1 LEKNPKIYFASDV
14 HLGLYPYDRSRQREK
29 YFVRWLDEIRKDAT
43 EIYLLG
49 DIFDYWYEYKKVVPR
64 GFTRTLGKLAEI
76 SDSGIPVHFFT
87 GNHDVWVFDY
97 LPDELGVIL
106 HHDPISIELSGKKFF
121 LAHGDALGPGDLG
134 FKLLKWAFRNKVLQW
149 LYSCLHPDLTIRFA
163 QWWSRKSRY
172 SKGIAEA
179 FQGEEKEL
187 QLLFSKEKLKQEHF
201 DYFVFGHRHVPM
213 DIKLNETSRMINL
226 GEWIFSFTY
235 AVFDGIELKLMKFDP
250 AKSEHSHFQKGNPV

>member
-1 LEKNPKIYFASDV
+1 LEKNQKIYFASDV
-14 HLGLYPYDRSRQREK
+14 HLGLYPQDRSREREK
-29 YFVRWLDEIRKDAT
+29 IFVRWLEEVRKDAT

-97 LPDELGVIL
+97 LEEELGLII
-106 HHDPISIELSGKKFF
+106 HHDPIQVELQGRKFF
-121 LAHGDALGPGDLG
+121 LAHGDGLGPGDLG

-149 LYSCLHPDLTIRFA
+149 LYSHLHPNFTMRFA
-163 QWWSRKSRY
+163 HWWSKKSRY

-179 FQGEEKEL
+179 FQGEDKEL
-187 QLLFSKEKLKQEHF
+187 QLLFAREKLKEEYF

-213 DIKLNETSRMINL
+213 DIKLNEKSRMINL

-235 AVFDGIELKLMKFDP
+235 AVFDGTDLKLKQFDP
-250 AKSEHSHFQKGNPV
+250 EKK

>member
-1 LEKNPKIYFASDV
+1 MEKSVKIYFASDV
-14 HLGLYPYDRSRQREK
+14 HLGLYPYDKSRVREK
-29 YFVRWLDEIRKDAT
+29 YFVRWLEEIRKDAT

-76 SDSGIPVHFFT
+76 SDSGIPIHFFT

-97 LPDELGVIL
+97 LPEELGVIL
-106 HHDPISIELSGKKFF
+106 HTEPINIVLEGKKFF
-121 LAHGDALGPGDLG
+121 LAHGDGLGPGDLG
-134 FKLLKWAFRNKVLQW
+134 FKFIRWAFHNKVLQW
-149 LYSCLHPDLTIRFA
+149 VYSHLHPNFTMRFA
-163 QWWSRKSRY
+163 HWWSRKSRY

-187 QLLFSKEKLKQEHF
+187 QLLFAREKLKEEHF

-213 DIKLNETSRMINL
+213 DIKLNENSRMVNL

-235 AVFDGIELKLMKFDP
+235 AVFDGTNLELKRFDP
-250 AKSEHSHFQKGNPV
+250 SKSN

>member
-1 LEKNPKIYFASDV
+1 LEKNQKIYFASDV
-14 HLGLYPYDRSRQREK
+14 HLGLYPQDKSREREK
-29 YFVRWLDEIRKDAT
+29 IFVRWLEEVRKDAT

-76 SDSGIPVHFFT
+76 TDGGIPVHFFT

-97 LPDELGVIL
+97 LKEELGLII
-106 HHDPISIELSGKKFF
+106 HHDPIQVELQGRKFF
-121 LAHGDALGPGDLG
+121 LAHGDGLGPGDLG
-134 FKLLKWAFRNKVLQW
+134 FKILKWAFRNKVLQW
-149 LYSCLHPDLTIRFA
+149 LYSHLHPDFTMRFA
-163 QWWSRKSRY
+163 HWWSKKSRY

-179 FQGEEKEL
+179 FQGEEREL
-187 QLLFSKEKLKQEHF
+187 QLLFAREKLKEEYF

-213 DIKLNETSRMINL
+213 DINLNEKSRMINL

-235 AVFDGIELKLMKFDP
+235 AVFDGTDLKLKQFDP
-250 AKSEHSHFQKGNPV
+250 EKK